1 MAYNIV
7 KHVKTIIIYFLRF
20 SPAVNFKGN
29 VYSNFYAL
37 ITKVPKTGGGGQ
49 EGTSRFSRGEGLKIR
64 PCLEHQLL
72 HYLSQPPT
80 IVHVPYFSI
89 S

>member
-37 ITKVPKTGGGGQ
+37 ITKVPKTGGGGA
-49 EGTSRFSRGEGLKIR
+49 GGDVTFLKGR
-64 PCLEHQLL
+64 RLKN
-72 HYLSQPPT
+72 
-80 IVHVPYFSI
+80 
-89 S
+89 